1 MAQSL
6 RDIGKPFTMPY
17 LHLSQPGQEQAIFYQ
32 DYGKGQ
38 PVILIHGWP
47 LNHASWELQI
57 PAIVEAGFRCIA
69 YDRRGFGKSAAPYDG
84 YDYDSLAA
92 DLHAL
97 INELQLEDVVL
108 VGFSMGGGEVVRYFT
123 NYAGKRVVK
132 AALVASIIPLV
143 PQKDDN
149 PDGLPQAE
157 LDKIMEALKTDRVGF
172 LKDFHKNFYNYNG
185 LGKSVS
191 EARLE
196 ADFIVA
202 SQASGVATVKCAEA
216 WGGTDFRPE
225 MKNVNVPT
233 LIVHGDADSIVP
245 IATSAQQATRGIPDN
260 QYEVIRDAPHGLNA
274 THAEELNKLL
284 IDFLKK

>member
-6 RDIGKPFTMPY
+6 CDNLKPAIMSF
-17 LHLSQPGQEQAIFYQ
+17 LHLSQPGHEQVLFYQ

-57 PAIVEAGFRCIA
+57 PAIVDAGFRCIA
-69 YDRRGFGKSAAPYDG
+69 YDRRGFGKSSAPYDG

-97 INELQLEDVVL
+97 INHLELDDVVL

-123 NYAGKRVVK
+123 NYGGKRVVK

-143 PQKDDN
+143 AQKEDN
-149 PDGLPQAE
+149 PDGVPQPE
-157 LDKIMEALKTDRVGF
+157 LEKIMQALKTDRVGF

-225 MKNVNVPT
+225 LKNVNVPT
-233 LIVHGDADSIVP
+233 LIVHGDADNIVP
-245 IATSAQQATRGIPDN
+245 IATSAQQAAKGIANN
-260 QYEVIRDAPHGLNA
+260 QYEMISDAPHGLNA

-284 IDFLKK
+284 IAFLKK